1 MFTSSEDMI
10 GMSQSQGIDNSV
22 TSSALEGYDY
32 FEDIEKRHAGGG
44 LGVGSAKFGKKK

>member
-32 FEDIEKRHAGGG
+32 FEDIEKKHAGG
-44 LGVGSAKFGKKK
+44 LGIGSAKFGKKK

>member
-32 FEDIEKRHAGGG
+32 FEEIEKKQMAG
-44 LGVGSAKFGKKK
+44 LGLGAAKFGKKK